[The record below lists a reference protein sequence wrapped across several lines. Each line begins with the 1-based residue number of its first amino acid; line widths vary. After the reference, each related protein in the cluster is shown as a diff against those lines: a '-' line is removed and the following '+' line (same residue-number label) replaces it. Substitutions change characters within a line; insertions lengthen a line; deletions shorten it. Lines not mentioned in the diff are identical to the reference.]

1 MKPTQLIGPL
11 LEGFFLE
18 HLLAHKR
25 VSPRTISSY
34 RDTLHLLLL
43 FVRDRTHT
51 EPSSL
56 RIDAL
61 DVSIILSFL
70 DHLEIERH
78 NCARSRNTRL
88 AAIHSFFRWV
98 ALCDPL
104 SVGLATRV
112 LAIPCKRTDRLLIH
126 SLSRDEIDAILAAPD
141 LSQWRGRRDYALL
154 LTLYNTGARV
164 SEITAL
170 QIEQIQFGSTT
181 LINLM
186 GKGRK
191 ERSVP
196 IPTESAKMLKT
207 WFRELESLR
216 TTVAFPSSRGRTL
229 SRNGVDYILQ
239 QAVDRARTH
248 CPSLIG
254 KRVSPHV
261 IRHSTATHLLEDGHT
276 IEFVSL
282 WLGNESSQTTHL
294 YTDIDLVAKED
305 ALGKLAPTHAASFR
319 FKPADSVLAFLKQL

>member
-104 SVGLATRV
+104 SVG
-112 LAIPCKRTDRLLIH
+112 
-126 SLSRDEIDAILAAPD
+126 
-141 LSQWRGRRDYALL
+141 
-154 LTLYNTGARV
+154 
-164 SEITAL
+164 
-170 QIEQIQFGSTT
+170 
-181 LINLM
+181 
-186 GKGRK
+186 
-191 ERSVP
+191 
-196 IPTESAKMLKT
+196 
-207 WFRELESLR
+207 
-216 TTVAFPSSRGRTL
+216 
-229 SRNGVDYILQ
+229 
-239 QAVDRARTH
+239 
-248 CPSLIG
+248 
-254 KRVSPHV
+254 
-261 IRHSTATHLLEDGHT
+261 
-276 IEFVSL
+276 
-282 WLGNESSQTTHL
+282 
-294 YTDIDLVAKED
+294 
-305 ALGKLAPTHAASFR
+305 
-319 FKPADSVLAFLKQL
+319 